1 MLTLA
6 SIRTPE
12 RVIDHFAAVHRDGS
26 ATRPA
31 ATRFGKGAALEGL
44 RNPVD
49 PACLLP
55 LLDGRIDETTLLG
68 RVHAGAHE
76 HRPGWELMFSAP
88 KSVSLVALA
97 GGDERLV
104 AAHDIA
110 LKTALSWLEAEAACT
125 RLRAGGKPHRHP
137 TGCFLAVI
145 VRHELS
151 RAAEPHLH
159 SRTLLINAPL
169 AGPGQWCSLDGM
181 PLFHAAKPAG
191 IRYQQCLA
199 EQALACGYDVCWYD
213 NDTFALAVIPRRL
226 ALLFSSRAKAVE
238 RRLGEQ
244 GLSRAT
250 ANAKQRERA
259 TRQAEKAQR
268 PRSIDR
274 QRQHDRQRAAQ
285 AGHDLAALVARAQQ
299 RSKAPA
305 AAIPAAIAAAST
317 ASPPTRA
324 TGC

>member
-6 SIRTPE
+6 AIRTPE
-12 RVIDHFAAVHRDGS
+12 RVVDHFAAVHRYGG
-26 ATRPA
+26 ATRPT
-31 ATRFGKGAALEGL
+31 ATWFGKGAALEGL
-44 RNPVD
+44 RDPVEL
-49 PACLLP
+49 ACLLP
-55 LLDGRIDETTLLG
+55 LLDGQLDEETLLG
-68 RVHAGAHE
+68 RGKGDDRA
-76 HRPGWELMFSAP
+76 HRPGLALMLSAP

-97 GGDERLV
+97 GDDERLV
-104 AAHDIA
+104 AAHDSA
-110 LKTALSWLEAEAACT
+110 VKTALSWLEAEAACT

-159 SRTLLINAPL
+159 SRTLPINATL
-169 AGPGQWCSLDGM
+169 AGSGPWGSLDSM
-181 PLFHAAKPAG
+181 PLYRAAMQVG
-191 IRYQQCLA
+191 IHYQQSLA